1 MKSFFE
7 NTVWECHLCANE
19 FDFECLPSGYL
30 GNFHPLCKKCSDEI
44 IQNGNSRH
52 FNRLTFHYK
61 LGDLEKIGN
70 LHFAK
75 INQN

>member
-19 FDFECLPSGYL
+19 FDFERLPSGYL
-30 GNFHPLCKKCSDEI
+30 GNSHPLCEKCSDEVI
-44 IQNGNSRH
+44 ENEHSRH

-61 LGDLEKIGN
+61 FGDLEKIGN
-70 LHFAK
+70 MHFAK
-75 INQN
+75 TNQN